1 MSYEVDYTL
10 FFTKSYHCMRRIFL
24 CALITAHIVSSHYHA
39 IGQERYQATWESLK
53 KYQTPDWFRDAKFGI
68 FIHWGVYSVPAFGSE
83 WYPREM
89 YQQGSKEYAH
99 HIEKYGSQK
108 KFGYKDFIP
117 FFKGEKFDAAQ
128 WVDLFKRAGARY
140 VVPVAEHHD
149 GFCMYKTALTRWNAV
164 NMGPHRD
171 VLGELAAEIRRQ
183 GLVFGL
189 SSHRIEHWF
198 FMNGGRRF
206 ESDVIDPANAD
217 LYGPAREQNE
227 TLSPEYMND
236 WLLRSTEL
244 VDNYKPQLF
253 WFDWWIEQPALEPY
267 RKSFA
272 SYYYNKGV
280 EWNKGVVLN
289 YKNTSYAD
297 ETAVLD
303 LERGKLAGIRQMPW
317 QTDDAI
323 GNQSWGYAEGN
334 TFKSAQYIITNLI
347 DIVSKNGNLLLNIG
361 PRSDGT
367 ITEEETQTL
376 LTTGKWLAVNGEAIY
391 ATRPWKIFGEGV
403 TESASGSYHDQK
415 KPFTPQDIRF
425 TTKSDTLYAIAL
437 GKPVTNTSIKAL
449 GLQAGNGSIASIE
462 LVGSHEKVA
471 WTQQDPALIIRLS
484 KDYPTD
490 NAVVYRIHFKK

>member
-1 MSYEVDYTL
+1 M
-10 FFTKSYHCMRRIFL
+10 KRAFL
-24 CALITAHIVSSHYHA
+24 YALITIHTVCFGYQA
-39 IGQERYQATWESLK
+39 IGQEKYQATWESLK

-83 WYPREM
+83 WYPRNM
-89 YQQGSKEYAH
+89 YQQGTKEYQH
-99 HIEKYGSQK
+99 HIEKYGPQN

-117 FFKGEKFDAAQ
+117 LFKGEQFNAAQ
-128 WVDLFKRAGARY
+128 WVDLFKKSGARY

-164 NMGPHRD
+164 EMGPHRD

-183 GLVFGL
+183 GLIFGL

-206 ESDVIDPANAD
+206 ESDVQDPAYAD
-217 LYGPAREQNE
+217 LYWPAREQNE
-227 TLSPEYMND
+227 TMSPEYMND
-236 WLLRSTEL
+236 WLLRCTEL
-244 VDNYKPQLF
+244 VNNYKPQLF
-253 WFDWWIEQPALEPY
+253 WFDWWIEQPALESY
-267 RKSFA
+267 KKSFA
-272 SYYYNKGV
+272 SYYYNKGI
-280 EWNKGVVLN
+280 EWNQGVVLN
-289 YKNTSYAD
+289 YKNTSYP
-297 ETAVLD
+297 EGTAVLD

-334 TFKSAQYIITNLI
+334 TFKSAQYVITNLI

-367 ITEEETQTL
+367 ITDEETNTL
-376 LTTGKWLAVNGEAIY
+376 LGTGRWLAINGEAIY
-391 ATRPWKIFGEGV
+391 ATRPWKIFGEGP
-403 TESASGSYHDQK
+403 TESASGSFADQE

-425 TTKSDTLYAIAL
+425 TTRADTLYAIAM
-437 GKPVTNTSIKAL
+437 GRPVGNTLIKAL
-449 GLQAGNGSIASIE
+449 GLKAGNGAIASIE
-462 LVGSHEKVA
+462 LVGSNEKVT
-471 WTQQDPALIIRLS
+471 WMQQDPALVIKPSRA
-484 KDYPTD
+484 YPVD